1 MGSFVAKTFL
11 ATAADSDGDGVYDY
25 IDKCPNTPKGA
36 PVDARGCWVLK
47 GVKFDSVKSDIKPE
61 GYGVINE
68 AVDILKA
75 NPSLK
80 LEVQGHT
87 DNRGAAGY
95 NQDLSEKRAKVLMK
109 YMLDKGIANN
119 RLTFV
124 GYGFSKPAGSNDT
137 AEVRALNR
145 RVELNPLP

>member
-1 MGSFVAKTFL
+1 M
-11 ATAADSDGDGVYDY
+11 
-25 IDKCPNTPKGA
+25 
-36 PVDARGCWVLK
+36 LK
-47 GVKFDSVKSDIKPE
+47 GVRFDTAKWDIKPE
-61 GYGVINE
+61 GYGVLNE

-80 LEVQGHT
+80 LKVQGHT

-95 NQDLSEKRAKVLMK
+95 NKNLSENRAKAVMN

-124 GYGFSKPAGSNDT
+124 GYGFPTPASSNAT
-137 AEVRALNR
+137 AECRALNR
-145 RVELNPLP
+145 RVELKPIP

>member
-1 MGSFVAKTFL
+1 M
-11 ATAADSDGDGVYDY
+11 
-25 IDKCPNTPKGA
+25 
-36 PVDARGCWVLK
+36 LK
-47 GVKFDSVKSDIKPE
+47 GVRFDTAKWDIKPE

-68 AVDILKA
+68 AVDILKT

-95 NQDLSEKRAKVLMK
+95 NQDLSEKRAKAVMNYILG
-109 YMLDKGIANN
+109 KGIANT

-124 GYGFSKPAGSNDT
+124 GYGFSKPATSNAT
-137 AEVRALNR
+137 AEGRALNR
-145 RVELNPLP
+145 RVELKPLP